1 MHGRGSLGWTH
12 SEGENADADGRT
24 RARAGGQ
31 GRYHSA
37 WADGGITGAMKI
49 AVLAEAHGLDVEIHL
64 GGLAHRH
71 LMATP
76 DDFAQFALHHR
87 PRHPA

>member
-1 MHGRGSLGWTH
+1 MLMGEHVRGLGA
-12 SEGENADADGRT
+12 NADT
-24 RARAGGQ
+24 ITAGATDFV
-31 GRYHSA
+31 RVAA

-87 PRHPA
+87 PGHPA

>member
-1 MHGRGSLGWTH
+1 MLI
-12 SEGENADADGRT
+12 GEHVR
-24 RARAGGQ
+24 R
-31 GRYHSA
+31 
-37 WADGGITGAMKI
+37 
-49 AVLAEAHGLDVEIHL
+49 LAEAHGLDVEIHL

-87 PRHPA
+87 PGHPV